1 VTYLWIN
8 VVLDVIFI
16 VILLV
21 WHINHLLVGR
31 DGNLPIIILFLILVI
46 FLHGGLERGSRGQ
59 RALFGMVPIFGDRV
73 LLYFSWVLL
82 RVRVNKMRR
91 HDAGFTADFRGEGGI
106 A

>member
-1 VTYLWIN
+1 VPSSLENPGKRKRVTYLWIN
-8 VVLDVIFI
+8 VVLAVIFI

-21 WHINHLLVGR
+21 W
-31 DGNLPIIILFLILVI
+31 
-46 FLHGGLERGSRGQ
+46 
-59 RALFGMVPIFGDRV
+59 LFGGRV

-82 RVRVNKMRR
+82 RVRVHKMRR